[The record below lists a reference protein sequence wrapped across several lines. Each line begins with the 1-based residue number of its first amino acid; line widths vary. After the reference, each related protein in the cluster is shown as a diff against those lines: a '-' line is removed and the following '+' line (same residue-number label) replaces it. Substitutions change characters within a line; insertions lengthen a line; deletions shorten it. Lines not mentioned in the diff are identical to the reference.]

1 MLTEQLG
8 KSFEGY
14 EGFSPCRRALAVAF
28 LAYANGDKKGCV
40 SMLDMVS
47 SSYNEIDGNADCPVL
62 TDTAFEKRLK
72 KGMGAAQGCSVREEH
87 GQSCRL

>member
-8 KSFEGY
+8 KPFEGY
-14 EGFSPCRRALAVAF
+14 EGLSPCRRALAVAF

-40 SMLDMVS
+40 ALLDAVS
-47 SSYNEIDGNADCPVL
+47 LSY
-62 TDTAFEKRLK
+62 
-72 KGMGAAQGCSVREEH
+72 REEVEKAVGTPLFRAAREAS